1 MELDR
6 NDLEINSTLKKWSQ
20 SKSLEQNTMYW
31 SEHGYCLWPHQHR
44 TCCGIGVTSKCWAI
58 TAAWTPCYD
67 LCPSIYIYNIPLR
80 GKSHETRQDK
90 STETR
95 TRTEESIAIWKR
107 TQSHNKNP
115 SHSEEIWEEIIRALV
130 CLPVLICKR
139 LLLQTFFFQCITVL
153 EGKQHCRV
161 PVNFQ
166 WTVPWVQIRLKDVEM
181 KSQSIKP
188 NLFKSAFKSL
198 QCWATYH
205 WNADPLSPMISP
217 PAPRGAEGCHTLEQQ
232 ARVLHE
238 QREVGKDKDKIKVGL
253 SHSHSSS

>member
-1 MELDR
+1 
-6 NDLEINSTLKKWSQ
+6 
-20 SKSLEQNTMYW
+20 MYW
-31 SEHGYCLWPHQHR
+31 SEHGYYLWPHQHR

-67 LCPSIYIYNIPLR
+67 LCPSIYIYNILLR
-80 GKSHETRQDK
+80 GKSHETRQEK

-166 WTVPWVQIRLKDVEM
+166 WTVPWVQIRLKDVYRHE
-181 KSQSIKP
+181 ITVNKP
-188 NLFKSAFKSL
+188 KPVQVCFQISSVLGNVTLKCRSAFS
-198 QCWATYH
+198 H
-205 WNADPLSPMISP
+205 DLSPR
-217 PAPRGAEGCHTLEQQ
+217 AQGCW
-232 ARVLHE
+232 R
-238 QREVGKDKDKIKVGL
+238 L
-253 SHSHSSS
+253 SHSRATGESPPWAARGWKRQG